1 MTSPDHFVTSVDAD
15 ISEDGQVAELQFVR
29 KNGKTTYIQ
38 FPTPVTT
45 EIMIN
50 IEQALGA
57 LFEKQQAKLKGRDAK
72 TSFANGPRHVV
83 AIQGAVAQKAPVLTF
98 VLESGVRL
106 DFRLEKEALSDL
118 ILWLRELAGL
128 MQKPPERS
136 HEPSQSKPRQTRRA
150 NKSPKP
156 KSPAPKANDASS
168 TWGAMFGFRKIL
180 GRG

>member
-29 KNGKTTYIQ
+29 KNGKTAYVQ
-38 FPTPVTT
+38 FPTSAAA
-45 EIMIN
+45 EMMLN
-50 IEQALGA
+50 IEQALA
-57 LFEKQQAKLKGRDAK
+57 AILEKQQTKLNGHNSK
-72 TSFANGPRHVV
+72 TAFGAEPKHVV
-83 AIQGAVAQKAPVLTF
+83 AIQGAVAQKAPVLSF
-98 VLESGVRL
+98 VLKSGLRL

-128 MQKPPERS
+128 MQKPSERDNQS
-136 HEPSQSKPRQTRRA
+136 SQSERRQIRRVS
-150 NKSPKP
+150 KSAKA
-156 KSPAPKANDASS
+156 KSPAPKASDTPS

>member
-1 MTSPDHFVTSVDAD
+1 MTSPNHFVTSVDAD
-15 ISEDGQVAELQFVR
+15 ISEDGQIAELQFVR
-29 KNGKTTYIQ
+29 QNGKTAYVQ
-38 FPTPVTT
+38 FPTPAAA
-45 EIMIN
+45 EIMLN

-57 LFEKQQAKLKGRDAK
+57 LFEKQQATLKGQNAK
-72 TSFANGPRHVV
+72 TSFSNGPKRVV
-83 AIQGAVAQKAPVLTF
+83 AIQSAVTQKAPVLSF
-98 VLESGVRL
+98 VLDSGVKL

-136 HEPSQSKPRQTRRA
+136 HEPSQSKPRQIRRA

-156 KSPAPKANDASS
+156 KSPAPKASDASS